1 MTLGFEEFL
10 ESATLYHPT
19 LIEHNDFIH
28 VHEGRF
34 GWNLI
39 AKEPVALVQ
48 PPLLGYVE
56 KWRPE
61 ARGILLVDSGL

>member
-1 MTLGFEEFL
+1 MALGLEELLKSSTL
-10 ESATLYHPT
+10 
-19 LIEHNDFIH
+19 HNPAVIQDDDLIH
-28 VHEGRF
+28 VCEGRF
-34 GWNLI
+34 DWNLI

>member
-1 MTLGFEEFL
+1 MILRFEKFL
-10 ESATLYHPT
+10 KCPPF
-19 LIEHNDFIH
+19 HNPSVLQDDDFIH